1 MLEIRNL
8 TKQYGDE
15 RAIDELSL
23 SIDDGE
29 FCTILGPSGSGK
41 TTTLLS
47 IAGHVTPTA
56 GSIALEGTDLT
67 DVPPE
72 DRSLG
77 IVFQQDAL
85 FEHMTAREN
94 VAYALGPHEGD
105 WDRETRIDQF
115 LSLVGMS
122 DYADSYPEQLS
133 GGQRRRIELARAL
146 VYEPD
151 VLLLDEPLTGLDR
164 QLRREMRAE
173 ISRIHEETNVTT
185 VYVTHD
191 QSEALTLSDRI
202 AVLNEG
208 ACVAVGTP
216 EALYEQPPNRF
227 VTRFLGSVSTLPG
240 TIVERSPLVVEWAG
254 YRFELGAVDSE
265 GVGDVPSVGDRFRLY
280 CRPDAVRVEPSTGIS
295 VDGEVTDITH
305 SGERST
311 VTIETTAGG
320 QLRIATD
327 GFPNVAVG
335 ETVTAG
341 IDPDAVFGFAG
352 DSRLCVS
359 TASRA
364 ENATDG

>member
-1 MLEIRNL
+1 MLELRNL

-23 SIDDGE
+23 SVDDGE

-56 GSIALEGTDLT
+56 GSISLDGTDLT

-105 WDRETRIDQF
+105 WNRENRVDQF
-115 LSLVGMS
+115 LSLVGMT
-122 DYADSYPEQLS
+122 DQGDSYPAQLS

-164 QLRREMRAE
+164 ALRREMRAE

-191 QSEALTLSDRI
+191 QAEALTLSDRI

-208 ACVAVGTP
+208 ECMAVGTP
-216 EALYEQPPNRF
+216 ETLYEQPPNRF
-227 VTRFLGSVSTLPG
+227 VATFLGSVSTLPA
-240 TIVERSPLVVEWAG
+240 TVVERSPLVVEWAG
-254 YRFELGAVDSE
+254 HRFELDADDA
-265 GVGDVPSVGDRFRLY
+265 VGDSPTAGDRFRLY
-280 CRPDAVRVEPSTGIS
+280 CRPDAATIEPSAGIS
-295 VDGEVTDITH
+295 VDGDVVDIAH
-305 SGERST
+305 SGDRST
-311 VTIETTAGG
+311 VTVETADGG
-320 QLRIATD
+320 RLRVATG
-327 GFPNVAVG
+327 GFPDVATG
-335 ETVTAG
+335 ETVTIG
-341 IDPDAVFGFAG
+341 IDPTAVFGFAG
-352 DSRLCVS
+352 ESRLQLS
-359 TASRA
+359 TVLQL
-364 ENATDG
+364 EDVTDS

>member
-1 MLEIRNL
+1 MLEIRSL

-23 SIDDGE
+23 SVDDGE

-41 TTTLLS
+41 STTLLS

-56 GSIALEGTDLT
+56 GSISLDGTDLT
-67 DVPPE
+67 GVPPE

-105 WDRETRIDQF
+105 WNRENRIDQF
-115 LSLVGMS
+115 LALVGMAEQ
-122 DYADSYPEQLS
+122 ADSYPSQLS

-164 QLRREMRAE
+164 ALRREMRAE
-173 ISRIHEETNVTT
+173 IGRIHAETNVTT

-191 QSEALTLSDRI
+191 QAEALTLSDRI

-208 ACVAVGTP
+208 ACVGVGTP
-216 EALYEQPPNRF
+216 EALYERPPNRF
-227 VTRFLGSVSTLPG
+227 VATFLGSVSTLPG
-240 TIVERSPLVVEWAG
+240 TVVERSPLVVEWAG
-254 YRFELGAVDSE
+254 HRFELAADDGR
-265 GVGDVPSVGDRFRLY
+265 VGDLPSVGDRFRLY
-280 CRPDAVRVEPSTGIS
+280 CRPEATSIEPSAGLS
-295 VDGEVTDITH
+295 VDGDVTDIAH
-305 SGERST
+305 GGERST
-311 VTIETTAGG
+311 VTVETADDGRLRVSAGG
-320 QLRIATD
+320 
-327 GFPNVAVG
+327 FPDVAVG
-335 ETVTAG
+335 QTVTVG
-341 IDPDAVFGFAG
+341 IDPTAVFGFAG
-352 DSRLCVS
+352 DSRLDLS
-359 TASRA
+359 KSRQR
-364 ENATDG
+364 EHVTDS